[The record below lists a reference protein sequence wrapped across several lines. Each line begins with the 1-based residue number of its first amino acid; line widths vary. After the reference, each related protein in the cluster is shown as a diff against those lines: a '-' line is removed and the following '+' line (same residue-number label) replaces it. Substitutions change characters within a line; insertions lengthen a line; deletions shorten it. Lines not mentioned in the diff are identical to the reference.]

1 MTNNNNTFLL
11 KMKNILYVEDDKSS
25 SDEISFFLENH
36 VGNLYVANNG
46 EEGLK
51 LFKNHHIDLI
61 ITDVQMPVMDGISMI
76 KEIKTFEKNVPII
89 ITTAFNETNYLI
101 EALNLGINKYL
112 LKPIN
117 LKELLSNIIQ
127 LIEEFEVI
135 DYGYYIDLNG
145 NVIELSNQ
153 LLEFIGYE
161 KSEVIGNSAFNFVK
175 EEDVPSLKI
184 EFENLKNGN
193 NLENIKFSLK
203 KKDGTYVEVLLK
215 ATTVFNK
222 DKSIKFFYCEIN
234 SLETYI
240 KSQKKLE
247 KEFKEEHSLRELI
260 TIESKIAHAI
270 ANEVEMNSFLNK
282 TMKIIKKDQH
292 YAFAF
297 IKLKNYDNKI
307 IVQMEHEKLDLKNDA
322 NIFYNLKY
330 VLTNNRN
337 NLSDILIVN
346 DIKEIPDFEGKD
358 KLILSKISSAISIP
372 IYSVDSKN
380 IIGNFSLF
388 FNEVYLLSKD
398 EINMYKNIVE
408 TIALGIE
415 SIEIRQE
422 REYLIKELE
431 YQVNTDQLTK
441 ATNRRRAFE
450 ILKHEIE
457 RANRYNSTFSLIY
470 LDIDNFKSI
479 NDLYGHKEGDKVL
492 IKLSEIFKSMI
503 RGTDTFARWGGEE
516 FVVILP
522 EIGIKN
528 ATIIANKFRKKL
540 EDSTNFTASFGVV
553 ECNSNDGVDSIII
566 RADEKM
572 YKAKTSGKNKVISE

>member
-1 MTNNNNTFLL
+1 
-11 KMKNILYVEDDKSS
+11 MKNILYVEDDKSS

-46 EEGLK
+46 KEGLQ
-51 LFKNHHIDLI
+51 LFKDNHIDLI

-76 KEIKTFEKNVPII
+76 TEIKKFDKNIPII

-101 EALNLGINKYL
+101 AALNLGINKYV

-117 LKELLSNIIQ
+117 LKELISNIIQ

-135 DYGYYIDLNG
+135 DYGYYIDINA
-145 NVIELSNQ
+145 NIIELSNQ

-175 EEDVPSLKI
+175 EEDIARLRI

-193 NLENIKFSLK
+193 NLDNIKFSLK
-203 KKDGTYVEVLLK
+203 KKDGSYAEILLK
-215 ATTVFNK
+215 ATAVLNK
-222 DKSIKFFYCEIN
+222 DKSIKFFYCEIS

-247 KEFKEEHSLRELI
+247 NEFKKEHSLRELI
-260 TIESKIAHAI
+260 TIESKIAQGIMHEKVVD
-270 ANEVEMNSFLNK
+270 NFLED
-282 TMKIIKKDQH
+282 TIKIIQENGH
-292 YAFAF
+292 YEFAF
-297 IKLKNYDNKI
+297 ISLKDNNNFRL
-307 IVQMEHEKLDLKNDA
+307 VTQMEHKNI
-322 NIFYNLKY
+322 NITDNFFTFKNLKDS
-330 VLTNNRN
+330 LINESNNTVDSN
-337 NLSDILIVN
+337 IIIIN
-346 DIKEIPDFEGKD
+346 DIEEVPDFKYKSELLLAGVRSV
-358 KLILSKISSAISIP
+358 LCLPVYSA
-372 IYSVDSKN
+372 DSNN
-380 IIGNFSLF
+380 IIGIFSLF
-388 FNEVYLLSKD
+388 FNEVYVLSKD

-415 SIEIRQE
+415 SIQIRQE

-479 NDLYGHKEGDKVL
+479 NDLYGHKEGDNVL

-503 RGTDTFARWGGEE
+503 RLTDTFARWGGEE
-516 FVVILP
+516 FIVILP
-522 EIGIKN
+522 EIGLKN
-528 ATIIANKFRKKL
+528 ATVIANKFRKKL

-553 ECNSNDGVDSIII
+553 ECNPNDGVDSIII
-566 RADEKM
+566 RADERM
-572 YKAKTSGKNKVISE
+572 YKAKTSGKNKVVSE